1 MFKFFPFS
9 IIFIALFSLHISAQ
23 ELDEAFLDSLPDGV
37 AKKLKVDL
45 QDQED
50 VEVLF
55 RGNTSIEAN
64 KAILKKIQNQVDTLK
79 TVIEGSSS
87 GAELPRFGENFFS
100 SIQSSFSPINL
111 PNISDKYI
119 LDYGDQLTIL
129 LTGVGKNKGSL

>member
-1 MFKFFPFS
+1 MLKIFPFS
-9 IIFIALFSLHISAQ
+9 IIVIALFSLNISAQ
-23 ELDEAFLDSLPDGV
+23 ELDEAFLDSLPDDV

-79 TVIEGSSS
+79 TAIEGSSS
-87 GAELPRFGENFFS
+87 GA
-100 SIQSSFSPINL
+100 
-111 PNISDKYI
+111 
-119 LDYGDQLTIL
+119 
-129 LTGVGKNKGSL
+129 